1 MHPGSS
7 GRGRN
12 PGDGMTRDKTYLGDG
27 CYVSFDGFSLWLT
40 TEDGISVQ
48 NTVCLEPQVYRALL
62 RYATECGVT
71 E

>member
-1 MHPGSS
+1 
-7 GRGRN
+7 
-12 PGDGMTRDKTYLGDG
+12 MTPDKTYLGDG